1 MRITW
6 ITRSFLD
13 YRIPLYQEL
22 DNLSGGQLTVIYF
35 KDVVPERCRKKLD
48 NVLVDRAIALSGEW
62 RLTGKKKQPLSDVKK
77 QSIRIPFQPGL
88 VRAIKESKPDVM
100 ISDGFFQ
107 WTYAPLWLRMIH
119 KIPHIMCYEG
129 TVHTEKNAGKIKTI
143 YRKLAKNAI
152 DEIVCNGSLSRAYLN
167 KLGVSNSHITD
178 GNMIADL
185 SANSLEEVSGLPL
198 DKPTKKSN
206 LGLNQYVYVY
216 LGRLVPIKGIQEMIN
231 AWIPTM
237 GLVKEA
243 SLLILGDGPERPI
256 VDKIIERSSCKN
268 IVFTGELDYSV
279 VPDFLSLGDIFL
291 MPTLQDNWSL
301 VIPEAMSLGLPI
313 LCSNY
318 NGCWPELVKK
328 ENGWVFDPLD
338 SESFKLTLLSSWE
351 KKDSWQEM
359 GKVSEAIIA
368 TYTPS
373 SVAKNIISL
382 SKKITYNRAK

>member
-1 MRITW
+1 
-6 ITRSFLD
+6 L
-13 YRIPLYQEL
+13 
-22 DNLSGGQLTVIYF
+22 G
-35 KDVVPERCRKKLD
+35 
-48 NVLVDRAIALSGEW
+48 NVLGERAIALSGEW

-77 QSIRIPFQPGL
+77 QAIRIPFQPGL
-88 VRAIKESKPDVM
+88 MQAIKESKPDVM

-107 WTYAPLWLRMIH
+107 WTYAPLWLRMAH

-167 KLGVSNSHITD
+167 QLGISNDQITD

-185 SANSLEEVSGLPL
+185 RAKSYEEVSDSPL
-198 DKPTKKSN
+198 NKPTKKSN

-231 AWIPTM
+231 AWISTM

-256 VDKIIERSSCKN
+256 VEKIIEKSTCKN
-268 IVFTGELDYSV
+268 IVFSGELDYSD
-279 VPDFLSLGDIFL
+279 VPDYLSLGDVFL

-338 SESFKLTLLSSWE
+338 RESFRLGLLSSWE
-351 KKDSWQEM
+351 KKDSWNKM
-359 GKVSEAIIA
+359 GKASEAIIA
-368 TYTPS
+368 AYTPS
-373 SVAKNIISL
+373 SVANNILSL
-382 SKKITYNRAK
+382 SKKLTSNRAQ

>member
-1 MRITW
+1 
-6 ITRSFLD
+6 
-13 YRIPLYQEL
+13 
-22 DNLSGGQLTVIYF
+22 
-35 KDVVPERCRKKLD
+35 LD